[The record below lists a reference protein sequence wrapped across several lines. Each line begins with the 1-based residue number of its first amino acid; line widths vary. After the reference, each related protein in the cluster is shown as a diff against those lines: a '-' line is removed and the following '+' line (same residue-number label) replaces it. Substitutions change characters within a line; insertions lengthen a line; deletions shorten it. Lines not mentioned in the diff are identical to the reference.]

1 MPGSQYVI
9 TAAYGRTFESLQAA
23 EAAFMRARAKRDYAE
38 CAALLQEIDEWR
50 DLLEQVPRFLEQA
63 A

>member
-23 EAAFMRARAKRDYAE
+23 EAAFARARAKRDYAE
-38 CAALLQEIDEWR
+38 CAALLQEIDQWR
-50 DLLEQVPRFLEQA
+50 DLLAEVPRFIGEA